1 MRKRKVIPKHFLTVV
16 KVYLSFFSRGF
27 FCQAVGQ
34 QGLEDYYK
42 ITLEKAS
49 ENVASSWLPYSI

>member
-1 MRKRKVIPKHFLTVV
+1 MRKRKVIPKNFLTIV

-34 QGLEDYYK
+34 QGPQAYYK